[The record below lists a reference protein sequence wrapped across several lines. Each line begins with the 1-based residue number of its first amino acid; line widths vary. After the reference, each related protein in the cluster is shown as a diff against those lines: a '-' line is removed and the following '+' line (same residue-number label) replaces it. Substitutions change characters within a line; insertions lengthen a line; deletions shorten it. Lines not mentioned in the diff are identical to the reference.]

1 MVVLKFRVW
10 DKELKAMFELKSLVF
25 TLNLATIASKN
36 DLFPSRTRSFDD
48 IIFMQSTGLFDKNGK
63 EIFESDIVKTT
74 IFFGR
79 ADESGGF
86 YEYEKELIGIVKQ
99 LEGAWLIDTEK
110 GAVYLWSDINENEVL
125 GNIWENPKLLEEIK
139 DE

>member
-48 IIFMQSTGLFDKNGK
+48 IIFMQSTGLFDNSTPKK
-63 EIFESDIVKTT
+63 EIFESDIVEWEHKDT
-74 IFFGR
+74 GQLVR
-79 ADESGGF
+79 
-86 YEYEKELIGIVKQ
+86 GIVKYDAE
-99 LEGAWLIDTEK
+99 LGFWGMTDVRFNDLTPI
-110 GAVYLWSDINENEVL
+110 GYLANQRVTVL
-125 GNIWENPKLLEEIK
+125 GDIYENPELVEVE
-139 DE
+139 

>member
-1 MVVLKFRVW
+1 MAVPKFRAWHKPMQRMCEVLAISFERQKVKIRHLRGTTHMTVPFN
-10 DKELKAMFELKSLVF
+10 DVEL
-25 TLNLATIASKN
+25 
-36 DLFPSRTRSFDD
+36 
-48 IIFMQSTGLFDKNGK
+48 MQSTGLFDKNGK

-99 LEGAWLIDTEK
+99 LEGAWVIDTEK